1 MKPVLF
7 YTEKSV
13 FEATNYDNFQDDFR
27 VFHNSGNKLFQ
38 YSVEKFL
45 QDNCINYVCKKP
57 ELDEINSQ
65 YSKVIITPANILGK
79 YAINNLVQ
87 IVNLVKKIKI
97 PVYFLSIGIQKDDN
111 ISIKELAKQIGT
123 ISKKLINAVY
133 ATGGEFGLRGYITK
147 EFFDYIVPNNTAVVT
162 GCPSIFMNG
171 IISVSNKKVEL
182 EKFKPVIN
190 GTMYYLKRNNMLD
203 VLEQH
208 TGFEYIDQDEFA
220 NELYLNKK
228 YNNIEDALSKCT
240 YIGTKMLSE
249 NKIKLFY
256 DIPIWMKYLKDKQ
269 FNFSFGSRI
278 HGSILP
284 ILCNIPSLVDCIDSR
299 TKEICDF
306 FEIPIIKKY
315 DKNLYELYL
324 STDYTAFNKTFP
336 EKYQLYKDFMMNK
349 LKLSANIT
357 NIQYDT
363 ISNFK
368 MPKQNDN
375 SYLKN
380 LLKDFNKD
388 VYTKKYLQYKILHK
402 LTFGKVRKD
411 YKNKY
416 LLIEELKKIK

>member
-45 QDNCINYVCKKP
+45 QDNCINYTCKRPK
-57 ELDEINSQ
+57 LDEINNH

-79 YAINNLVQ
+79 HAINNLVQ

-123 ISKKLINAVY
+123 ISKELINAVY

-190 GTMYYLKRNNMLD
+190 GTMYYLKRKNMLD
-203 VLEQH
+203 VLEQY

-228 YNNIEDALSKCT
+228 YNDIEDALSKCT

-269 FNFSFGSRI
+269 FNFAFGSRI

-299 TKEICDF
+299 TREICEF
-306 FEIPIIKKY
+306 FEIPILKKY

-349 LKLSANIT
+349 LKLSTNIT
-357 NIQYDT
+357 NIQYDI

-402 LTFGKVRKD
+402 LTFGKIRKD

-416 LLIEELKKIK
+416 LLVEELNKI